1 MRAHS
6 PPTSLSP
13 RRLNSSRHRS
23 SSPVRLGTPSKTST
37 PTARKCFPLCIK
49 LAYFFLFFI
58 SSNFFALFTLI
69 CFFLRFTRSSCLG
82 RWCLW
87 SYIGENSV
95 QNNSIFV
102 LKIFWV
108 QARNKQYHRKQSILM
123 LCYSLVPFITLYIH
137 TLFRMIEYPCY
148 TGNIVQQC
156 KRSSISSLPFT
167 HSASSIYNEHL
178 FHIFMQIPL
187 PTVATGGQIL
197 HYDPVY
203 GSDPSQRR
211 NQRDSDDSQTIFH
224 YQYIPIN

>member
-1 MRAHS
+1 MNACLVIFRRSFFFDLTLYSYLLFLSGDSLHNVSRDPTLDPLLLEHETKKLDDSFNSSMRAHS

-49 LAYFFLFFI
+49 LAYFFLIFI

-69 CFFLRFTRSSCLG
+69 CFFLRFTRSSCLW

-102 LKIFWV
+102 LKIFEF
-108 QARNKQYHRKQSILM
+108 KQE
-123 LCYSLVPFITLYIH
+123 T
-137 TLFRMIEYPCY
+137 
-148 TGNIVQQC
+148 
-156 KRSSISSLPFT
+156 SSIIENSLFWWCYAIPWCLSLLYTSIHCLEWSNILATLVILFSSVNI
-167 HSASSIYNEHL
+167 SA
-178 FHIFMQIPL
+178 
-187 PTVATGGQIL
+187 
-197 HYDPVY
+197 
-203 GSDPSQRR
+203 
-211 NQRDSDDSQTIFH
+211 
-224 YQYIPIN
+224 